1 MKKMDINYENNTSK
15 IDGLINT
22 INTIKNINDV
32 IDNNRKQFDDIT
44 KSIKSI
50 DAMYNNL
57 ISSNTLSSLT
67 TNYINQIKKN
77 LDKIND
83 IKVQDYLSIISDIN
97 INKIEPYKFFLSTNI
112 KYNAYEISDKL
123 KPIESVISQYIGYA
137 YRKDYDG
144 TIKEAYDKSII
155 SKIDEE
161 SNCIIGYIKKI
172 NEVDSNFFDDTNALM
187 DLSLNIKNIVIDEN
201 GFSTIINYLSKSI
214 YEATGVENNRIFNL
228 NDDGVSSMLLTL
240 KHIRS
245 YYDHSTKHTDSHKI
259 KNYNNYIREKIN
271 KVIPENKSDW
281 TKLQYELYIDVRN
294 LLKMVYDIL
303 ANKDNN

>member
-1 MKKMDINYENNTSK
+1 MKNMNIDYEDNTSK

-22 INTIKNINDV
+22 INAIKNINDL
-32 IDNNRKQFDDIT
+32 IDNNHKKLDDIT
-44 KSIKSI
+44 KSIKAI
-50 DAMYNNL
+50 DIIYNNL
-57 ISSNTLSSLT
+57 INSNILSSLT

-83 IKVQDYLSIISDIN
+83 IKVQEYLSIINDIN
-97 INKIEPYKFFLSTNI
+97 INKIEPYKFFLSSNSNFNTNV
-112 KYNAYEISDKL
+112 ISDKL

-144 TIKEAYDKSII
+144 TIKEAYDKSIV

-172 NEVDSNFFDDTNALM
+172 NEVNSTFFDDTNALM

-201 GFSTIINYLSKSI
+201 GFSTIINFLSKAL
-214 YEATGVENNRIFNL
+214 YEATGVESNKIFNL
-228 NDDGVSSMLLTL
+228 NNDNVSSILLTL
-240 KHIRS
+240 KHIRT
-245 YYDHSTKHTDSHKI
+245 YYDHSTKHTDPHKI

-271 KVIPENKSDW
+271 KEIPENRSDW
-281 TKLQYELYIDVRN
+281 AKLQYELYSDVKN
-294 LLKMVYDIL
+294 LLKMIYDLLI
-303 ANKDNN
+303 NKNYD